1 MEPEMSEH
9 SSSTLHAHEV
19 EPLTCPEALEE
30 LFADHL
36 ADEAAIFASEVC
48 SPNSHEWSEVR
59 RSREECTVFQAAALR
74 HFLQR
79 WLPAPVAAD
88 GLDWPLSA
96 SPSVVH
102 VGYFDSS
109 LKGAT
114 HNSTSLE
121 GNGLSVSSCPDAWRQ
136 IARLGDAPAWVM
148 QRHGSKFLD
157 VHALTQS
164 HREAVARWAI
174 ANCFAAQTPAARVSY
189 DDPESGTRVSFL
201 FDSADPAGDALAR
214 AEFEEQDEGS
224 QPLFERVHVLG
235 SSDLMIAR
243 VGFKVPLGLVEDMAL
258 TLFVEDVLHPLHA
271 VDGVWWKDELAPE
284 LFSAPRGVI
293 HPTALDAW
301 TRVQLR
307 APDRLR
313 PRAN

>member
-1 MEPEMSEH
+1 MQYIPSKYISRIKTEPPEFPAMEPEMSEH

-121 GNGLSVSSCPDAWRQ
+121 GNGLSVSSCPDAW
-136 IARLGDAPAWVM
+136 AGGPPCGGHAPALSQVP
-148 QRHGSKFLD
+148 RRPSLD
-157 VHALTQS
+157 
-164 HREAVARWAI
+164 AI
-174 ANCFAAQTPAARVSY
+174 PPR
-189 DDPESGTRVSFL
+189 SGC
-201 FDSADPAGDALAR
+201 
-214 AEFEEQDEGS
+214 
-224 QPLFERVHVLG
+224 
-235 SSDLMIAR
+235 
-243 VGFKVPLGLVEDMAL
+243 PLGHCQLLCSANPGCKGQLRRSCVRNEGQ
-258 TLFVEDVLHPLHA
+258 LFV
-271 VDGVWWKDELAPE
+271 
-284 LFSAPRGVI
+284 
-293 HPTALDAW
+293 
-301 TRVQLR
+301 
-307 APDRLR
+307 
-313 PRAN
+313 